1 MKEEELENL
10 LCDIENYIV
19 TNWSKPKLHVKSFMG
34 NRNIKSHI
42 GKTVKLNA
50 NCELGK
56 EYCDWIVV
64 DKLTKKLN
72 TDVENVDYV
81 SQERN
86 KNYHKLPNIFY
97 LCLSLNDKE
106 QKLYLDDKIIKGG
119 FDENGIIIC
128 DARWEII
135 REYSN
140 RKDETISLLPY
151 RYETY
156 KNRGIIPDTTCIN
169 TNGKNCW
176 YTFRNHHGG
185 SYNIN
190 EHDGFLTFSNC
201 YNFNI

>member
-34 NRNIKSHI
+34 NRNMKSHI

-72 TDVENVDYV
+72 TDVENIDYV

-119 FDENGIIIC
+119 FDEDGIIIC
-128 DARWEII
+128 DARWELIK
-135 REYSN
+135 YGC
-140 RKDETISLLPY
+140 ISLLPY
-151 RYETY
+151 RYENY
-156 KNRGIIPDTTCIN
+156 KNYGRTPDSSCVN
-169 TNGKNCW
+169 TYYKECD
-176 YTFRNHHGG
+176 YTFRNHNGG
-185 SYNIN
+185 EYSIN

-201 YNFNI
+201 YNFNT